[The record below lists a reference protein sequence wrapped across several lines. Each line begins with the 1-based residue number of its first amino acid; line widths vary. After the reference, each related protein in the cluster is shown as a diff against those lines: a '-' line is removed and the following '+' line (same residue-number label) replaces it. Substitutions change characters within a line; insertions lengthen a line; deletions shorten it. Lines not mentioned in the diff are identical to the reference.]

1 MGAHCTLAGN
11 CVQFEGSAIRL
22 SLIPW
27 LLNLVLPL
35 TVVVEKG
42 GKVIGL
48 VVLIKYLLSGCAC
61 TNHLDWVAQHTVF
74 QDFEIFSG
82 WVLLMKS
89 TTISV
94 MVVPIATGTLF

>member
-11 CVQFEGSAIRL
+11 FVQFEGSAIRL

-61 TNHLDWVAQHTVF
+61 TNHLDWVAQHTAF
-74 QDFEIFSG
+74 QDFEILSG
-82 WVLLMKS
+82 
-89 TTISV
+89 
-94 MVVPIATGTLF
+94 